1 MEMVPIYGTKSD
13 DRGKT
18 GYDSR
23 AHELKVYLTEKD
35 VWLLFVCLFVYW
47 MVFGDGVLM
56 SGGR

>member
-1 MEMVPIYGTKSD
+1 MEMIPIYGTKSD

-35 VWLLFVCLFVYW
+35 VRWLFVCLFVYL
-47 MVFGDGVLM
+47 DGVW
-56 SGGR
+56 